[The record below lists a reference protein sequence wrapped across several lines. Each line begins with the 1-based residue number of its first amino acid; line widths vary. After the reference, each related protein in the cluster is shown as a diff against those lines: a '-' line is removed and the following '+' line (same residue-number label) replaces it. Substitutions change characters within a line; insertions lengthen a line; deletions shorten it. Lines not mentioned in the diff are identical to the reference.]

1 MPRGGRDP
9 TYAAE
14 MEDRRL
20 ESSGDPGHSGDE
32 GPTPWRAPVLPY
44 DARQLGLDSHTEE
57 GAWVQ
62 LASSLDSSRVAHRL
76 TAWVLLFV
84 IAGFPVLIRVL
95 AWLHGG

>member
-1 MPRGGRDP
+1 
-9 TYAAE
+9 

-20 ESSGDPGHSGDE
+20 DSTGDPGHSDDDA
-32 GPTPWRAPVLPY
+32 PNPWLPPVMPY

-62 LASSLDSSRVAHRL
+62 LASSLDSGRLVHRV

-84 IAGFPVLIRVL
+84 IAGFPIMIRVL
-95 AWLHGG
+95 AWIHGG